1 MQTIEIK
8 ETKLKSSRINQKR
21 FKKEA
26 SKIFDLEVKSPKI
39 RTYSYTYNNVKLAKS
54 YLKDYREYLCNLN

>member
-1 MQTIEIK
+1 MQTIEIR

-26 SKIFDLEVKSPKI
+26 SKIFDLEVKKQV
-39 RTYSYTYNNVKLAKS
+39 YTALNNNS
-54 YLKDYREYLCNLN
+54 ITTQSSNCNNPF

>member
-26 SKIFDLEVKSPKI
+26 SKIFDLEVKKQV
-39 RTYSYTYNNVKLAKS
+39 YTALNNNS
-54 YLKDYREYLCNLN
+54 ITIQSSNCNNPF